1 MVDFQSKTSA
11 KDAPIYVILVQ
22 DLFSRFLFAEALRSK
37 AEVEAVFLRIMK
49 RANRKP
55 DQLNTDSGSEYTNR
69 SFQAMLE
76 KTGILH
82 VTKEGPQDLATLD
95 RAIGE
100 LRVVLSC
107 RTTDGN
113 PWYAELDAAV
123 KSMNASEHSSLFM
136 REPDD
141 VIGDEDLRFE
151 LRYKNAEMRQEN
163 VQLAKTRGDNL
174 QQQGAFRTLLR
185 PTTGFKRRAGQQN
198 WSEKIHQVASAG
210 DNGRVVD
217 TEGNTFLMST
227 VKAVPSSTAFVPIP
241 EFAMGG
247 SRKVEDRRREALR
260 EWLPMLLNRIRS
272 AGDRG
277 LNVQKASK
285 DTAAVPG
292 FQQALK
298 NQRATL
304 LQFAQLWPND
314 IRVEKRGTQNV
325 LFATSTASAR
335 WECCF
340 F

>member
-1 MVDFQSKTSA
+1 M
-11 KDAPIYVILVQ
+11 
-22 DLFSRFLFAEALRSK
+22 
-37 AEVEAVFLRIMK
+37 
-49 RANRKP
+49 
-55 DQLNTDSGSEYTNR
+55 
-69 SFQAMLE
+69 
-76 KTGILH
+76 
-82 VTKEGPQDLATLD
+82 
-95 RAIGE
+95 
-100 LRVVLSC
+100 
-107 RTTDGN
+107 
-113 PWYAELDAAV
+113 
-123 KSMNASEHSSLFM
+123 
-136 REPDD
+136 
-141 VIGDEDLRFE
+141 
-151 LRYKNAEMRQEN
+151 
-163 VQLAKTRGDNL
+163 QLAKTRGDNL

-198 WSEKIHQVASAG
+198 WSEKIHQFASAG

-217 TEGNTFLMST
+217 TEGNTSLMST
-227 VKAVPSSTAFVPIP
+227 VKAVPSSTAFVPVP

-260 EWLPMLLNRIRS
+260 EWIPVLLDRIRS

-325 LFATSTASAR
+325 LFATRAASAGSAASSDPEAAAPQR
-335 WECCF
+335 LRQTLLTE
-340 F
+340 

>member
-1 MVDFQSKTSA
+1 M
-11 KDAPIYVILVQ
+11 L
-22 DLFSRFLFAEALRSK
+22 SR
-37 AEVEAVFLRIMK
+37 
-49 RANRKP
+49 
-55 DQLNTDSGSEYTNR
+55 
-69 SFQAMLE
+69 
-76 KTGILH
+76 
-82 VTKEGPQDLATLD
+82 
-95 RAIGE
+95 
-100 LRVVLSC
+100 

-141 VIGDEDLRFE
+141 VIGDKELRFE

-227 VKAVPSSTAFVPIP
+227 VKAVPSSTEFVPVP
-241 EFAMGG
+241 GFAMGG

-260 EWLPMLLNRIRS
+260 EWLPMLLDRIRR
-272 AGDRG
+272 AGERG
-277 LNVQKASK
+277 LNVQQAST
-285 DTAAVPG
+285 DTATVPG
-292 FQQALK
+292 FQQALR
-298 NQRATL
+298 NQRATV
-304 LQFAQLWPND
+304 LQFAQLWPNE
-314 IRVEKRGTQNV
+314 IRIEKRGTQNV
-325 LFATSTASAR
+325 MFAQSAGSSSQEEPPR
-335 WECCF
+335 YRQALLTEWPRQNV
-340 F
+340 

>member
-1 MVDFQSKTSA
+1 MVGEPGGEPTEALAERVATLHHELSRPSATRFKAALAKRGISVPDAFVRQLVSEQGSRQLFAPPRRFTGKAVAQHVDERWASDVVDFQSKTSA
-11 KDAPIYVILVQ
+11 KDAPIYVLLVQ

-37 AEVEAVFLRIMK
+37 AEVEAAFLRIMK
-49 RANRKP
+49 RTNRKP
-55 DQLNTDSGSEYTNR
+55 DQLNADSGSEYTNR

-100 LRVVLSC
+100 LRVVLSR

-198 WSEKIHQVASAG
+198 WSEKIHQP
-210 DNGRVVD
+210 R
-217 TEGNTFLMST
+217 
-227 VKAVPSSTAFVPIP
+227 
-241 EFAMGG
+241 
-247 SRKVEDRRREALR
+247 
-260 EWLPMLLNRIRS
+260 
-272 AGDRG
+272 
-277 LNVQKASK
+277 
-285 DTAAVPG
+285 
-292 FQQALK
+292 
-298 NQRATL
+298 RAT
-304 LQFAQLWPND
+304 
-314 IRVEKRGTQNV
+314 
-325 LFATSTASAR
+325 TAE
-335 WECCF
+335 W
-340 F
+340 